1 MKTLS
6 IAAAAGLLTTAVA
19 GGLVVSAARAGQTL
33 SYDVT
38 FHDTVLTAKT
48 DGLSLGD
55 RFILDDVLLQG
66 GKQVGTSSGLCTITN
81 INGIAICNVTFSVPG
96 GTLSAQF
103 INAPPPKKDFAI
115 TGGTGAYANVI
126 GVGVMIENG
135 DNTGTLTLT
144 LP

>member
-6 IAAAAGLLTTAVA
+6 TAAAGLLTIAA
-19 GGLVVSAARAGQTL
+19 DCGLIVSAAQAGQTL
-33 SYDVT
+33 SYDVN

-55 RFILDDVLLQG
+55 RFILDDVLLEA

-81 INGIAICNVTFSVPG
+81 VDGIAICNVTFSLPG

-103 INAPPPKKDFAI
+103 INAPPPRKDFAI
-115 TGGTGAYANVI
+115 IGGTGAYANAM
-126 GVGVMIENG
+126 GTGVMIENG
-135 DNTGTLTLT
+135 DNTGNLTLT
-144 LP
+144 LQ